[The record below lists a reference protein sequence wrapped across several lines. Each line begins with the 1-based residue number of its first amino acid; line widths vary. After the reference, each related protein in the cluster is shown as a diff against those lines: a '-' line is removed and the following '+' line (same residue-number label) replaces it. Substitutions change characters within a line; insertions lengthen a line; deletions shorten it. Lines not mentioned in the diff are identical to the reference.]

1 MFVLI
6 TYDVNITSPYGAKRL
21 RNVAKACMDYG
32 KRVQNSVFECI
43 LTEAQYVLLKN
54 KLNNIIDTEQDSIRF
69 YMLGKNWKNKVET
82 IGKDIGIDF
91 TGDLIVSVSAM
102 LVDTRQKKY
111 RSSFYS

>member
-54 KLNNIIDTEQDSIRF
+54 KLNSIIDTEQDSIRF
-69 YMLGKNWKNKVET
+69 YLLGKNWKNKVET

-91 TGDLIVSVSAM
+91 IGDLII
-102 LVDTRQKKY
+102 
-111 RSSFYS
+111 